1 VTTTAVAVK
10 IDADIKKRLKNL
22 AEAKQRS
29 AHWLMCEAI
38 NQYVER
44 EEKRAS
50 FRQDAMSA
58 WEEYRETGLHVTGEE
73 VVNWLKTWGTGNEKD
88 VPKCHQ

>member
-10 IDADIKKRLKNL
+10 IDTNIKKRLKNL
-22 AEAKQRS
+22 AEAKKRS

-38 NQYVER
+38 SQYVER
-44 EEKRAS
+44 EEKQAS
-50 FRQDAMSA
+50 FRQDAMNA
-58 WEEYRETGLHVTGEE
+58 WEEYQETGLHVAGDE
-73 VVNWLKTWGTGNEKD
+73 VVNWLKSWGTGNEKD

>member
-22 AEAKQRS
+22 AESKQRS

>member
-22 AEAKQRS
+22 AHAKQRS
-29 AHWLMCEAI
+29 SHWLMCEAI
-38 NQYVER
+38 NQYIER

>member
-1 VTTTAVAVK
+1 
-10 IDADIKKRLKNL
+10 
-22 AEAKQRS
+22 
-29 AHWLMCEAI
+29 MCEAI
-38 NQYVER
+38 NQYIER
-44 EEKRAS
+44 EEKLAS

>member
-1 VTTTAVAVK
+1 MTTTAVAVK

-22 AEAKQRS
+22 AESKQRS

-38 NQYVER
+38 NQYIER

-88 VPKCHQ
+88 VPECHQ